1 MYVDPFSKRIGEVNA
16 LQAEAAITFKDISKV
31 FTSRAGATPVIDR
44 LNLEIGEGEFFSLLG
59 PSGCG
64 KTTALRMIAGFE
76 HPSGGELLL
85 GRSPVAGIPPHK
97 RDVNIVFQ
105 SYALFPHMDV
115 YDNIEYGLRRK
126 GVARLERRRRVE
138 EVLHLVQLRD
148 LSKRRPA
155 ALSGG
160 QQQRVALARALV
172 NRPRVLLLDEPLA
185 ALDAKLRATMQTELR
200 RIQQEVG
207 ITFVFVTHDQHEAF
221 AMSDRIAILN
231 AGHLEQV
238 GSPADLYHRP
248 ASRFVADFVG
258 QSNFFTGTVST
269 GGDRRLIEIAE
280 DEFIWFP
287 APGGQGANTVLVRP
301 ECIEL
306 VPRGA
311 EPRADLCRVNAT
323 VVERQ
328 FLGSHHCV
336 MARTRLGEIVTCMSR
351 AADPAIAPGAEVWI
365 TWHPDHS
372 TIIPDQPGIPTNL
385 KMENRQ

>member
-1 MYVDPFSKRIGEVNA
+1 MSA

-31 FTSRAGATPVIDR
+31 FTSRAGATPVIDK

-76 HPSGGELLL
+76 HQSGGELLL
-85 GRSPVAGIPPHK
+85 GRNPVTGIPPHK

-126 GVARLERRRRVE
+126 GVARFERRRRVE
-138 EVLHLVQLRD
+138 EVLDLVQLCD

-238 GSPADLYHRP
+238 GTPADLYHRP

-258 QSNFFTGTVST
+258 QSNFFTGSVSRR
-269 GGDRRLIEIAE
+269 GDRRLIEIAE
-280 DEFIWFP
+280 DEFIWLP
-287 APGGQGANTVLVRP
+287 AHGGQGANTVLVRP
-301 ECIEL
+301 ESVEL
-306 VPRGA
+306 MPRGV
-311 EPRADLCRVNAT
+311 EPRADLCRVGAT

-328 FLGSHHCV
+328 FLGSHHCIMV
-336 MARTRLGEIVTCMSR
+336 RTRRGETVTCTSR
-351 AADPAIAPGAEVWI
+351 IADAAIGPGAEVWV

-372 TIIPDQPGIPTNL
+372 TIIPDQPGVPTNL
-385 KMENRQ
+385 KMENRP

>member
-1 MYVDPFSKRIGEVNA
+1 MDPLSKGTGEVSA
-16 LQAEAAITFKDISKV
+16 LQAEAAISFKDISKV

-76 HPSGGELLL
+76 HPTDGELLL
-85 GRSPVAGIPPHK
+85 GRNSVAGIPPHM

-138 EVLHLVQLRD
+138 EVLDLVQLRD

-200 RIQQEVG
+200 RIQQDVG

-231 AGHLEQV
+231 AGRLEQV
-238 GSPADLYHRP
+238 GSPTDLYHLP

-258 QSNFFTGTVST
+258 QSNFFTGTVSMR
-269 GGDRRLIEIAE
+269 GDRRLIEIGD
-280 DEFIWFP
+280 DEFIWLP
-287 APGGQGANTVLVRP
+287 DHGEQGANTVLVRP
-301 ECIEL
+301 ENVDL
-306 VPRGA
+306 VPRGT
-311 EPRADLCRVNAT
+311 ELRADLCRVGAT
-323 VVERQ
+323 VMGRQ
-328 FLGSHHCV
+328 FLGSHHCI
-336 MARTRLGEIVTCMSR
+336 MARTARGEIVTCTSR
-351 AADPAIAPGAEVWI
+351 IEDAAVAPGAEVWV

-372 TIIPDQPGIPTNL
+372 TIIPDQPGVTTNL
-385 KMENRQ
+385 KMENRS

>member
-1 MYVDPFSKRIGEVNA
+1 MNA
-16 LQAEAAITFKDISKV
+16 LQAEAAVTFKGISKV
-31 FTSRAGATPVIDR
+31 FFSKTGATPVIGD
-44 LNLEIGEGEFFSLLG
+44 LNLDIGEGEFFSLLG

-85 GRSPVAGIPPHK
+85 GGHPVKGIPPHK

-138 EVLHLVQLRD
+138 EVLDLVQLRD

-231 AGHLEQV
+231 AGRLEQV

-258 QSNFFTGTVST
+258 HSNFFTGLVST
-269 GGDRRLIEIAE
+269 RGDRSFIGIA
-280 DEFIWFP
+280 DGEFIWLP
-287 APGGQGANTVLVRP
+287 ATGAQGGSAVLVRP
-301 ECIEL
+301 ENIEL
-306 VPRGA
+306 MLRDGVDRHGDPQG
-311 EPRADLCRVNAT
+311 DLCRVKAT
-323 VVERQ
+323 VIERQ
-328 FLGSHHCV
+328 FLGSHHCIK
-336 MARTRLGEIVTCMSR
+336 ARTGSGEIVTCEAR
-351 AADPAIAPGAEVWI
+351 AAHPGIVPGIEIWV
-365 TWHPDHS
+365 TWHPDQS
-372 TIIPDQPGIPTNL
+372 TTIPDQPGVSTSL
-385 KMENRQ
+385 EMEKQS